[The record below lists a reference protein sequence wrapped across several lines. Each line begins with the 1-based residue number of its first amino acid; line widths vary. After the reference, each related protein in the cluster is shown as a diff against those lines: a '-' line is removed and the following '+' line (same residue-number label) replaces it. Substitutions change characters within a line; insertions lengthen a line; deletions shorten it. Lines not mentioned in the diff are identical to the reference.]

1 MVFPGIEAPGMQT
14 RPVTVIYFGGRDRK
28 RARRRRTSRHKS
40 RQKAEPRGAA
50 IKHMIKQRNGLETR
64 SWCKERERE
73 RRVHLPSRITDH
85 TCFGKPVDICSHE
98 AYMPAPTSPHVASL
112 LNTVIFR
119 GSSLPTRPLSGGS
132 IWNLQTAIFLGG
144 CSSFME
150 IKCPGSPHMRIP
162 YHTNAHQHGAITHQA
177 SDITLY

>member
-1 MVFPGIEAPGMQT
+1 MPGARHGFPWYST
-14 RPVTVIYFGGRDRK
+14 RHANAACHRYLFWREGQETGSEPAHKG
-28 RARRRRTSRHKS
+28 RHKR
-40 RQKAEPRGAA
+40 RQKAEARGAA

-64 SWCKERERE
+64 SWCKERERERE

-119 GSSLPTRPLSGGS
+119 GSSLPTRPLSGGYLES
-132 IWNLQTAIFLGG
+132 ANCNLFGRLQLI
-144 CSSFME
+144 
-150 IKCPGSPHMRIP
+150 
-162 YHTNAHQHGAITHQA
+162 HGNHVQGLRTCASHITPTRRHHAA
-177 SDITLY
+177 SGI

>member
-1 MVFPGIEAPGMQT
+1 MVFPGIST
-14 RPVTVIYFGGRDRK
+14 RHANAACHRYLFWREGQETGSEPAHKG
-28 RARRRRTSRHKS
+28 RHKR

-119 GSSLPTRPLSGGS
+119 GSSLPTRPLSGGA

-150 IKCPGSPHMRIP
+150 IMCRVSAHAHPIS
-162 YHTNAHQHGAITHQA
+162 HQHGAITHQA